1 MYYLPLIIKRS
12 YDITVLIYILCVKG
26 LFYGPLEFEGQTLTV
41 EIGSLICKPNLDLEK
56 QLMVHNRFS
65 AIEAK
70 IKSSNEAG
78 TSHKEELD
86 DLKVHTTYII

>member
-1 MYYLPLIIKRS
+1 MQ
-12 YDITVLIYILCVKG
+12 G
-26 LFYGPLEFEGQTLTV
+26 LFYGPLEFEGQTLTI

-78 TSHKEELD
+78 TNHKEELD
-86 DLKVHTTYII
+86 DLKVLT